1 MLEVHQKSTT
11 TADAT
16 TELWLPWDMRKRGR
30 LRSRT
35 ADGRDIG
42 LFLERGEPLREGEK
56 LQTDC
61 GEIIAVRAA
70 TEDVASASCDDWLVF
85 SRACYHLG
93 NRHVP
98 LQIEARR
105 LRFQRDPVLQQLA
118 ALLGLHVIE
127 ESAPFHPESGA
138 YSGHG
143 HQHEQKPDS
152 QKHDHRHSH
161 E

>member
-11 TADAT
+11 TADAS

-56 LQTDC
+56 LRTDC
-61 GEIIAVRAA
+61 GEIIEVRAA